1 MIRLIAIILPM
12 ALAQHVLAAPSR
24 MVTGAEIAIL
34 AQKML
39 VDQNIVATPIID
51 ITRNYHLC
59 ESELDIS
66 PNREGDWRLLKVQ
79 CAQPKNWSISLRTSS
94 SAPENQ
100 EVNVTPVVPEG
111 GLAVILNKSLTRA
124 SVITA
129 NDLSLATV
137 KMTKGMQFF
146 SNTAD
151 VVGRKIKRSVSKGQ
165 PIRASHLDIS
175 WLIIKNSP
183 IQIEAASSGIQITIS
198 GISLENGQLGD
209 IIKVKNATSGIIIDA
224 FVESSQKVSPV
235 ANIP

>member
-1 MIRLIAIILPM
+1 MIRLISIILSM

-34 AQKML
+34 AQKIL
-39 VDQNIVATPIID
+39 ADQNIDAKPMID
-51 ITRNYHLC
+51 IGRDYNLC
-59 ESELDIS
+59 ESELDINPS
-66 PNREGDWRLLKVQ
+66 REGDWRLLTVQ
-79 CAQPKNWSISLRTSS
+79 CEAPKSWSISLRTSS

-100 EVNVTPVVPEG
+100 KVSIMPDLPEG
-111 GLAVILNKSLTRA
+111 GLAVILNKSLTRG

-129 NDLSLATV
+129 NDLSFAPV

-151 VVGRKIKRSVSKGQ
+151 VVGRKIKRTVSKGQ

-175 WLIIKNSP
+175 WLILKNSP

-209 IIKVKNATSGIIIDA
+209 IIKVKNAMSGIIVDA